1 MSLYAKVVLADVPR
15 AIDQAWTYRIPPELA
30 GRVGPGHAVLV
41 PFASQKKPVKAF
53 VFELTDSPPQGL
65 PEESIRA
72 IDSLLSPDP
81 VLTGEQLTLATEM
94 RRRYYASLGDIL
106 NTMVPPAVLAVKD
119 RSVQAARLL
128 DREEA
133 LDLLDSDGLRSM
145 KQVRV
150 IELLLEHEQVPCTEI
165 RQAAGVSQSVIQ
177 TLAKKGILELFR
189 QKLERPLPPESQA
202 SPPDLVPQLTPD
214 QIQAV
219 GAIREAVE
227 EAEVGTLKELLLFGI
242 TGSGKTEVYLRAAR
256 SVLEK
261 GRQVLIL
268 VPEIA
273 LTPQMTRRLTARF
286 GEEVAI
292 LHSRL
297 TPSER
302 YATWQRVL
310 AQEIPIVVGARSAV
324 FAPLR
329 KLGLIVVDE
338 EQESS
343 YKAEQRPRY
352 YAPDVARMRAL
363 LNGAVLVL
371 GSATPQ
377 VTSFQR
383 AQEGTASLL
392 RLPDRIGDQGLARVR
407 IVDMRQEYATGNLTL
422 FSRPFQTLMEES
434 LSRGEQAII
443 LLNRRGFSRTL
454 ICRVC
459 GWQMRCPSCDIA
471 LTSHINPYAPDQPP
485 ARLVCHLC
493 DRISR
498 VPGFC
503 PECGSEEIAP
513 VGAGTQ
519 QVEEALASRFPG
531 ARVLRM
537 DQDTTRGR
545 FSHRQLLDA
554 FEAGEADIL
563 VGTQMIAKGHDFPN
577 VTLSA
582 VLSADQLLATGEYR
596 ALEQAFQLM
605 TQAAGRAG
613 RGLKKGQVVIQT
625 VQPDHFVIKAAARQ
639 DYEAFFR
646 EEIIF
651 RERMGY
657 LPYGHMGLAEFRGF
671 DPEETEAA
679 AVAFHRLAAAVL
691 ARHPGHF
698 QETVLAEPAPSPIA
712 RIRNR
717 YRFRVLARDPSLR
730 LLTRL
735 MFYTADRIKRRGQ
748 LSFSIDI
755 DPWSTL

>member
-1 MSLYAKVVLADVPR
+1 MTIYAKVVLADVPR
-15 AIDQAWTYRIPPELA
+15 AIDQAWTYRLPPELEGQVA
-30 GRVGPGHAVLV
+30 PGHAVLV
-41 PFASQKKPVKAF
+41 PFAALKRPVKGF
-53 VFELTDSPPQGL
+53 VLDLTHSAPEGL
-65 PEESIRA
+65 PEASIRTL
-72 IDSLLSPDP
+72 DSLLLPDP
-81 VLTGEQLTLATEM
+81 VLTEEQLTLAVEM

-119 RSVQAARLL
+119 RSIMAARLL

-133 LDLLDSDGLRSM
+133 LDLLDSEGLRTM

-150 IELLLEHEQVPCTEI
+150 VELLLEHEAVPCTEI
-165 RQAAGVSQSVIQ
+165 RQAAGISQSVIQ
-177 TLAKKGILELFR
+177 TLAKKGVLELFR
-189 QKLERPLPPESQA
+189 QKVARPLPPETQA
-202 SPPDLVPQLTPD
+202 PPPDLAPELNPD
-214 QIQAV
+214 QVQAV
-219 GAIREAVE
+219 KAIREAVA
-227 EAEVGTLKELLLFGI
+227 EAKPGALKELLLFGI

-256 SVLEK
+256 SVLES

-273 LTPQMTRRLTARF
+273 LTPQMTRRLTSRF
-286 GEEVAI
+286 GEQVAI

-302 YATWQRVL
+302 YATWRRVL
-310 AQEIPIVVGARSAV
+310 AQEIPIVVGARSAI
-324 FAPLR
+324 FAPL
-329 KLGLIVVDE
+329 KNVGLIVIDE

-343 YKAEQRPRY
+343 YKAEKMPRY
-352 YAPDVARMRAL
+352 YAPDVARLRAL

-377 VTSFQR
+377 VSSFQR
-383 AQEGTASLL
+383 ALEGPASLL
-392 RLPDRIGDQGLARVR
+392 RLPDRIGVQGLARVR
-407 IVDMRQEYATGNLTL
+407 IVDMRQEYSTGNLTL
-422 FSRPFQTLMEES
+422 FSRTFQTLMEET
-434 LSRGEQAII
+434 LSRGEQAMI

-454 ICRVC
+454 VCRVC

-471 LTSHINPYAPDQPP
+471 LTSHINPYAPDRPP
-485 ARLVCHLC
+485 ARMVCHLC
-493 DRISR
+493 DRISP
-498 VPGFC
+498 VPALC
-503 PECGSEEIAP
+503 PECGSEAIAP
-513 VGAGTQ
+513 IGAGTQ
-519 QVEEALASRFPG
+519 QVEEALAERFPG
-531 ARVLRM
+531 ARLLRM

-582 VLSADQLLATGEYR
+582 VLSADQLLATGEFR
-596 ALEQAFQLM
+596 GLEQAFQLM

-639 DYEAFFR
+639 DYEAFYK

-651 RERMGY
+651 RERMDY
-657 LPYGHMGLAEFRGF
+657 LPFGHLALAEFRSF
-671 DPEETEAA
+671 DQGEAEAA
-679 AVAFHRLAAAVL
+679 AGAFHRLAASVL
-691 ARHPGHF
+691 ASHPDLF
-698 QETVLAEPAPSPIA
+698 EETVLTEPAPSPIA

-735 MFYTADRIKRRGQ
+735 MFYAADRLKRRGET
-748 LSFSIDI
+748 SFSVDI
-755 DPWSTL
+755 DPWSSL